1 MSDNIKTVLTYRY
14 VLVIWITITCCL
26 AARAQ
31 TSDPSPDS
39 LGGWPQLTDSLEV
52 YKKARIDTRK
62 LDEAFSYIQKTTK
75 NGGLLVL
82 RNGVLVYEKYFGK
95 GSREAATNLASCG
108 KAFTSIA
115 IGILMAQH
123 PELFQD
129 GLDQKIFTPG
139 YFPDWVFPLPDA
151 RMSEIKLGQLLSF
164 TAGIRGNN
172 PVYVNLKPATISPPG
187 PDGWPGMVDKYALGL
202 EDGKLNDTT
211 PFTTKSLWCAPGQGY
226 SYATASIH
234 IASVML
240 RHISGLELQ
249 EFLHRYVGKPLG
261 WGRWGFGYKGEPEVA
276 HTPGGGGI
284 VLRPTDVLRFGY
296 LLLNNG
302 KWKNQQIVPSKYV
315 QLSSKEIKYNPHYP
329 YSLQFNVNSTGHW
342 SGLPRDAYWKSGSGG
357 HCLYIVPSENLV
369 VWKLGGRDGQY
380 SPKDTGFPLSPSAS
394 ESAGDSKE
402 WISGVTDEDPN
413 VRTLEMVLKSII
425 KK

>member
-1 MSDNIKTVLTYRY
+1 MSKYA
-14 VLVIWITITCCL
+14 LVIWITISCCFS
-26 AARAQ
+26 AWGQNAY
-31 TSDPSPDS
+31 PPPDS
-39 LGGWPQLTDSLEV
+39 LGGWPQLTESLEV
-52 YKKARIDTRK
+52 YKKTGMDTRR

-95 GSREAATNLASCG
+95 GSREASTNLASCG

-115 IGILMAQH
+115 VGILMAQH

-139 YFPDWVFPLPDA
+139 YFPDWAFPLPDA
-151 RMSEIKLGQLLSF
+151 RMSDIKLGQLLSF

-211 PFTTKSLWCAPGQGY
+211 PFSTKSLWCAPGQGY

-249 EFLHRYVGKPLG
+249 EFLHTYVGKPLG
-261 WGRWGFGYKGEPEVA
+261 WGRWGFGYKNQPPVT

-315 QLSSKEIKYNPHYP
+315 KLCSKEIKYNPHYP
-329 YSLQFNVNSTGHW
+329 YSLQFNVNSGGHW
-342 SGLPRDAYWKSGSGG
+342 PGLPRDAYWKTGSGG

-394 ESAGDSKE
+394 ESAEDSKE
-402 WISGVTDEDPN
+402 WISGITDEDPN